1 MSTRATY
8 EFISTVSSLE
18 PNVVVYRHYDGYPEG
33 AADWLKDVRTAE
45 DFIRKNTEARITQS
59 HDCHGDTDYRY
70 IVTLGQKGS
79 FDIVA
84 KQRIVGKRL
93 SWNGSAKE
101 FQNDRVDQWIVI
113 FNGSAEEFQRHY
125 SREGAVA

>member
-33 AADWLKDVRTAE
+33 AAAWLKDVRTAE

-59 HDCHGDTDYRY
+59 HDCHGDTAYRY
-70 IVTLGQKGS
+70 IVTRGQKGS
-79 FDIVA
+79 VDIVA

>member
-8 EFISTVSSLE
+8 EFISTVSSFE

-59 HDCHGDTDYRY
+59 HDVHGDTDYRY
-70 IVTLGQKGS
+70 IVTRGQKGS
-79 FDIVA
+79 VDIVA